1 VPPARRDEH
10 RRIYSL
16 PVEISIV
23 IPAYNEADRIDEGF
37 DRLRPVLDQIGPER
51 VEVIVVDDGSSDGTG
66 RIAAVTYG
74 ALPHS
79 LVVHQETNRG
89 KGAAFRLGVSVA
101 RGASL
106 VVCDADMAIDP
117 VHLPEILNALQTSPL
132 AFGSRALDRPI
143 RYDSLVRTQ
152 AGALF
157 NHLVRRKI
165 DTNSRDTQCGFK
177 GFTLPAARVL
187 AAIGLVEGFAYDV
200 ELYYLAAQL
209 GLVVTPVSV
218 RWDDVQGSSVHVSR
232 DARTMWRDI
241 TSIPR
246 TNYST
251 PIVRVPSAVT
261 LDDVDAVAR
270 STRLQGVVLA
280 RGATDSLVVV
290 PRSGALAAIEIAASL
305 GGSVGTAQLADV
317 RGRELSAL

>member
-1 VPPARRDEH
+1 MPPGPRGQH
-10 RRIYSL
+10 RRIYAL

-23 IPAYNEADRIDEGF
+23 IPAYNEADRIQEGF
-37 DRLRPVLDQIGPER
+37 DRLRPVLEQLGPDR
-51 VEVIVVDDGSSDGTG
+51 VEVIVVDDGSSDATG
-66 RIAAVTYG
+66 PVAAVTYG

-79 LVVHQETNRG
+79 LVVNQEINRG

-106 VVCDADMAIDP
+106 VVCDADMAINP
-117 VHLPEILNALQTSPL
+117 AHLPEVLDALTTSPL
-132 AFGSRALDRPI
+132 AFGSRAIDRPI
-143 RYDSLVRTQ
+143 RYDSMVRTQ

-165 DTNSRDTQCGFK
+165 DTDSRDTQCGFK
-177 GFTLPAARVL
+177 GFTLPAARLL

-200 ELYYLAAQL
+200 ELYFLAAQL
-209 GLVVTPVSV
+209 GLAVTPVPV
-218 RWDDVQGSSVHVSR
+218 RWDDVKGSSVHVSR

-251 PIVRVPSAVT
+251 PVVRVPSAVT
-261 LDDVDAVAR
+261 IDEVDAVAR
-270 STRLQGVVLA
+270 SSRLQGIALA
-280 RGATDSLVVV
+280 RGDSDSLVVV
-290 PRSGALAAIEIAASL
+290 PRSGALAAIEIAKVL

-317 RGRELSAL
+317 RGRELIAL